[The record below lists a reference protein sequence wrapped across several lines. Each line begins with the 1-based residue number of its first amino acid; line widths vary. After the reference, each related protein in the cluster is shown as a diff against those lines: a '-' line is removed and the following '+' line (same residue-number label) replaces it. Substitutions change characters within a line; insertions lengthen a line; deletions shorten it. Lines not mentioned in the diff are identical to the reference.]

1 MSSTLDQQYRDSLAT
16 KHENIQKNLQELQ
29 VIETY
34 LFDELNKI
42 DPSQASSRTRET
54 SIRNYIENLK
64 NVRSGLLSNL
74 RNLYTSANEELA
86 YNTRH
91 LSNQNTMSEQLSNE
105 ITLAEDELKRLKAE
119 KNNKVRLAQVGE
131 YEFEK
136 NREHRG
142 ILKTIVYSSFFILL
156 FTFMNKM
163 SLLPKTLTQIIVVII
178 VSITLILLIQRF
190 YWNFRRNNLDYS
202 KFNQPKAGKIVSTE
216 SGSDKRIN
224 LRDAL
229 FGKCETNI
237 QQMAQDAANRR
248 QLEEFRN
255 ISELFPTHTS
265 FLPSKCKVKDN
276 SKKILYTLL

>member
-142 ILKTIVYSSFFILL
+142 ILKTIKGYA
-156 FTFMNKM
+156 
-163 SLLPKTLTQIIVVII
+163 
-178 VSITLILLIQRF
+178 
-190 YWNFRRNNLDYS
+190 
-202 KFNQPKAGKIVSTE
+202 AG
-216 SGSDKRIN
+216 
-224 LRDAL
+224 
-229 FGKCETNI
+229 
-237 QQMAQDAANRR
+237 
-248 QLEEFRN
+248 
-255 ISELFPTHTS
+255 
-265 FLPSKCKVKDN
+265 
-276 SKKILYTLL
+276 